1 MQIIY
6 DNNIVKIN
14 ILYYFYTYFFL
25 YWNYLLT
32 QFNTIDIIFF
42 ELELYDMNAFLM
54 TYRNTIIL
62 FTL

>member
-1 MQIIY
+1 MIKILLKSIYYIIFT
-6 DNNIVKIN
+6 
-14 ILYYFYTYFFL
+14 LTFFL

-54 TYRNTIIL
+54 TCRNKIIL